1 MNFLEFIIDFTV
13 FFGILLVMPSLRYVA
28 GSAGVLPDQRRLV
41 PSQLVWGTVLTAA
54 LFQFVLNFSTDLFSV
69 FWFICDVREVF

>member
-1 MNFLEFIIDFTV
+1 
-13 FFGILLVMPSLRYVA
+13 MPSLRYVA
-28 GSAGVLPDQRRLV
+28 GSAGVLPDQRWLV

-54 LFQFVLNFSTDLFSV
+54 LFQLVLNFPTDLFSV